1 MHLDSQH
8 PNLFFGHHYNFLFL
22 FPPKKS
28 NIDVLPFA
36 RSRYLQKGWP
46 GIGLDVATGM
56 TSKIFAPHGRRDL
69 LNVEARKV
77 HSEDRR
83 WKRWARCVAIA
94 MPLMIFC
101 CLIKP
106 PKMLSF
112 LHTVLFL
119 GIGFRD
125 RDIQKFVVYPVI
137 WKILGLHIAPRLVG
151 K

>member
-1 MHLDSQH
+1 MAAGIRITRRVVSMQKTTNQTNQPNKQIYLDSQH
-8 PNLFFGHHYNFLFL
+8 PNLFFGHHSCSVSFSG
-22 FPPKKS
+22 PKKS
-28 NIDVLPFA
+28 IIDFLPFA

-46 GIGLDVATGM
+46 GIGLDVAKGM

-94 MPLMIFC
+94 MPLMIFR

-112 LHTVLFL
+112 LHTVF
-119 GIGFRD
+119 
-125 RDIQKFVVYPVI
+125 
-137 WKILGLHIAPRLVG
+137 
-151 K
+151 